1 MIRKIYD
8 YLSQDIFF
16 MQMLMLQIEFWFES
30 VISGYLNVQSPLFTT
45 IGEKLGFAL
54 SIFNIINCLIMFP
67 ILILISIIFRDKIRV
82 IENYR
87 IMFNPLVEFINL
99 GRDTST
105 YYYLWF
111 FIRRFLIFVLY
122 VLLADTR
129 FNQV

>member
-1 MIRKIYD
+1 
-8 YLSQDIFF
+8 
-16 MQMLMLQIEFWFES
+16 MLQIEFWFES
-30 VISGYLNVQSPLFTT
+30 MISGYLNVNSPLFTT
-45 IGEKLGFAL
+45 IGEKLGIAL
-54 SIFNIINCLIMFP
+54 SIFNLFNCLIIFP
-67 ILILISIIFRDKIRV
+67 ILIIVSIIFNDKIKV

-87 IMFNPLVEFINL
+87 NMFKPLAEYINL